1 MEGGSP
7 AASIKWMFSDVVIS
21 TSSKYTIT
29 DSDNSTQLNI
39 NIINTSDA
47 GIYYTVKLLI
57 LLDHQLLHAI
67 TLDVQGIL
75 CIVFV

>member
-1 MEGGSP
+1 
-7 AASIKWMFSDVVIS
+7 MFSDVVIS

-47 GIYYTVKLLI
+47 GIYYCQATNI
-57 LLDHQLLHAI
+57 AGSSTATI

-75 CIVFV
+75 CIVFMCNVYLFFCSTSSS